1 MARSEID
8 ELIGS
13 DDPSPRQSRIE
24 KARHTVYA
32 TARARKIMEEDPAV
46 DRTADLDSIKE
57 GVTVTWL
64 SNLYGVARKT
74 IETRLGGCPILRRS
88 KSGAPIYD
96 LTVAAGYISGRKHD
110 VLAALKVAK
119 EEDFPLP
126 MQQRFW
132 KTKLLRN
139 QWEADA
145 GQLWR
150 TEQVLDVFAD
160 TFKLMKDTMMLWVD
174 NLDAAGTVTKEQR
187 AFMVSQ
193 VDSLSRELHRK
204 LVEMPARRKTVS
216 LRDQELPEINRLIEG
231 GEVETDDE

>member
-1 MARSEID
+1 MSNNEID
-8 ELIGS
+8 ELIGGT
-13 DDPSPRQSRIE
+13 PITRKERA
-24 KARHTVYA
+24 ARAQRRVYA
-32 TARARKIMEEDPAV
+32 TARARNVFEQDPEADTTED
-46 DRTADLDSIKE
+46 LMQIKS
-57 GVTVTWL
+57 GVTVSWL
-64 SNLYGVARKT
+64 ATLYGVARKT
-74 IETRLGGCPILRRS
+74 IEMKLSGCPIKSRS
-88 KSGAPIYD
+88 SAGAPIYD

-139 QWEADA
+139 EWEAEA

-150 TEQVLDVFAD
+150 TEDVLDVFSA
-160 TFKLMKDTMMLWVD
+160 TFKLMKDAMMLWVD

-187 AFMVSQ
+187 SFMVSQ

-204 LVEMPARRKTVS
+204 LVEMPSRRKTVS

-231 GEVETDDE
+231 EEEEVDDE